1 MKQPQ
6 QSVSNLMARSGD
18 YQFVR
23 KAKIKENSQIKIE
36 NMPS

>member
-6 QSVSNLMARSGD
+6 QSVSNLMARFGD

-23 KAKIKENSQIKIE
+23 KAKIKEISQIIYE
-36 NMPS
+36 